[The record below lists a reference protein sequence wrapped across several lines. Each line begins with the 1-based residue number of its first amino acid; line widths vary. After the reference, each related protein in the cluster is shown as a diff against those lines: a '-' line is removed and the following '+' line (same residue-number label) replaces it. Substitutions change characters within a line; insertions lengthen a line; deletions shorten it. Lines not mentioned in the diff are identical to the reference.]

1 MPAAVLPRI
10 ALAFALALSSPL
22 AIAAGEAK
30 RPITAQDLWAVKRV
44 GAPALSPDGA
54 RAVVSVQEWSIE
66 KNKPSASLWLVE
78 VASGKVRR
86 LTTGESSDGAAQW
99 SHDGSR

>member
-1 MPAAVLPRI
+1 MPVAVLPRL

-54 RAVVSVQEWSIE
+54 RAVLASSSPVRALNHCRSRSISDT
-66 KNKPSASLWLVE
+66 SATGVPHST
-78 VASGKVRR
+78 AATC
-86 LTTGESSDGAAQW
+86 TTSS
-99 SHDGSR
+99 